1 MVDKSKSTSNN
12 GGGEGRNEDEIED
25 NNHTT
30 AKNSFVS
37 RMEGGS
43 GSIVGKSVAGQGKTG
58 GKDQGSLART
68 SAIRLE
74 KQQLEKT
81 LRDSDHPTRVGQ
93 TDSSSSM
100 ARAKFF
106 TPPVVP
112 LHDLGSAKFAE
123 DTLSLVGQEAQ
134 KEKELMDVSSPIK
147 PVPQPATVSKF
158 ELGPLST
165 NTSQAQT
172 HL

>member
-1 MVDKSKSTSNN
+1 MVDKSKSTSND
-12 GGGEGRNEDEIED
+12 GGGEGWNEDEIED

-43 GSIVGKSVAGQGKTG
+43 GSIVGGSVVGPGKTR

-68 SAIRLE
+68 STIRSE
-74 KQQLEKT
+74 KQQPEKT

-93 TDSSSSM
+93 IDSSSSM

-112 LHDLGSAKFAE
+112 SHDLCPTKFPK
-123 DTLSLVGQEAQ
+123 DTLLLVGREAQ

-147 PVPQPATVSKF
+147 PAPQPATVSKF

-165 NTSQAQT
+165 NTSQA
-172 HL
+172 